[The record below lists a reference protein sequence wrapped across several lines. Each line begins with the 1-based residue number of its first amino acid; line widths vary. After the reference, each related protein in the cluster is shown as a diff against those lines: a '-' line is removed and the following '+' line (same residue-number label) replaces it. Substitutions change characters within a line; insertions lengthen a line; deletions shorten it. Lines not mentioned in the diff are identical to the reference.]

1 MKEKLAIVL
10 LGHQESGKS
19 MTWINLFQSNVKTG
33 KYIRDLKLNNEE
45 YVNVFLKNGSFEE
58 REEEIEDMS
67 FLEEIGILLIS
78 VQYIEHGIKTIDYLI
93 EKNFGIIIQWL
104 NPGYKD
110 SDVRY
115 FDYLGLIDRFISKG
129 VTIQIRNGKE
139 DPSERV
145 NEIKGFIY
153 GWAKQNDLILRYS

>member
-1 MKEKLAIVL
+1 
-10 LGHQESGKS
+10 
-19 MTWINLFQSNVKTG
+19 
-33 KYIRDLKLNNEE
+33 
-45 YVNVFLKNGSFEE
+45 
-58 REEEIEDMS
+58 MS